1 MIGQKLIKILQTLDP
16 TAFRRL
22 GDAIASPYFTYSP
35 LLLKLYAL
43 LKKEYPEFDSTRLSA
58 ALGLV
63 KPPIRPNATPQQGVF
78 TCSTLRERRVKTTRR
93 GVGPG
98 MEEMAGEDRARRKI
112 TLCCRYK

>member
-16 TAFRRL
+16 AAFRRL
-22 GDAIASPYFTYSP
+22 GGAIASPYFTYSP

-63 KPPIRPNATPQQGVF
+63 KPPIRLNATPQHGVF
-78 TCSTLRERRVKTTRR
+78 TCCQHQRHLFPSDDTSGDSFANCNVFAVL
-93 GVGPG
+93 
-98 MEEMAGEDRARRKI
+98 A
-112 TLCCRYK
+112 